1 MNRKSQQYPRNLPR
15 IQPPNADEY
24 LQKMTPEVLASFN
37 PQQLAEIRQTLDAAI
52 PQPSSKIVDLRFTV
66 DLIIDRF
73 YVVVFVGKER
83 RQKKRSPF
91 FTQAHKIAN
100 IIAASLLLIGLN
112 LMISAIIFLLL
123 YLIKSALG
131 IDLFPGEHLIDI
143 LPIN

>member
-1 MNRKSQQYPRNLPR
+1 MNRKSQQYPRNLSR
-15 IQPPNADEY
+15 LQPPNADDY
-24 LQKMTPEVLASFN
+24 LQKMSPEVLASFN
-37 PQQLAEIRQTLDAAI
+37 PQQLEEIRQTLDAAI
-52 PQPSSKIVDLRFTV
+52 PKPSPKIVDLRFTI

-83 RQKKRSPF
+83 RQKKRSPLF
-91 FTQAHKIAN
+91 PQANKMAN

-112 LMISAIIFLLL
+112 LMITAIIFLLL